1 MHSRSALNRAQFPK
15 QSRVRCDDDD
25 LALFRGGGGRY
36 ENERARAAEGRGMK
50 VRNRTVGKEASASS
64 FHIEL
69 MI

>member
-1 MHSRSALNRAQFPK
+1 MHSRSALNQAQFPK

-25 LALFRGGGGRY
+25 LALLRGDCGRY
-36 ENERARAAEGRGMK
+36 ENERARVAEGRGMK